1 MHFARWATSTK
12 HGHTPNMRSKIQ
24 TVCRTVAP
32 IAGVL
37 AFMSSAHATYTVV
50 DADLYPTRAVEGRE
64 RPPEPPAP
72 DKFKIGFTR
81 GATQLGPLARSFVD
95 SLIPRMREQNVA
107 RIKIVGHTDLATPTD
122 NDKQR
127 VLAMSRA
134 SSLRAYLMHSGLSSA
149 IIEID
154 CETTGNASASSGI
167 SPADIY
173 IYKKADARDS
183 VVAQARAEIQPVQPR
198 SIPHDYTFRYPGS
211 VPPTGVATPTAAE
224 PPTRPMPDER
234 LVEYINRAVQTGQM
248 QPAVAAEILQS
259 LADKTQSAPAPVAH
273 NVALQTEAA
282 LPVAA
287 RPAPVHVERWVLDA
301 RLTLRDNLDE
311 WAKAS
316 GWNPTI
322 WDASN
327 YYQVTQTTVVDG
339 AFPDVL
345 KRVADST
352 GLNICVK
359 TAQKVVHV
367 TDANVPCAN

>member
-1 MHFARWATSTK
+1 
-12 HGHTPNMRSKIQ
+12 MRSKIQ
-24 TVCRTVAP
+24 TVCRTLAP
-32 IAGVL
+32 IAGAL

-50 DADLYPTRAVEGRE
+50 DADLYPTRAVEGRQ

-72 DKFKIGFTR
+72 DKFKVGFTR

-95 SLIPRMREQNVA
+95 SLISRMRESNVD
-107 RIKIVGHTDLATPTD
+107 RVKIVGHIDLATPTD

-134 SSLRAYLMHSGLSSA
+134 SSLRAYLMHSGVSGS

-167 SPADIY
+167 SPADIF
-173 IYKKADARDS
+173 IYKKADARDA

-211 VPPTGVATPTAAE
+211 MPPAGVAE
-224 PPTRPMPDER
+224 PATTESAGRPMPNER

-248 QPAVAAEILQS
+248 QPTVAAQILQS
-259 LADKTQSAPAPVAH
+259 LADEAQPAPAPA
-273 NVALQTEAA
+273 ARYAPAQTAAA
-282 LPVAA
+282 LPVSA
-287 RPAPVHVERWVLDA
+287 RPTPVHVERWVLDA

-359 TAQKVVHV
+359 AAQKVVHV